1 MPTILLIGG
10 VLVDKKST
18 DERLD
23 EVREETNCKKKQHR
37 TFLIVII
44 SIAILTLI
52 ISLLS
57 VWGIIKLNR
66 KVKIRKE
73 QQTGIVS
80 VIDQTGRHWDTVEL

>member
-1 MPTILLIGG
+1 MLYDKGAVSYTFTFFADYSADWGCSGG
-10 VLVDKKST
+10 QEKY
-18 DERLD
+18 
-23 EVREETNCKKKQHR
+23 NR